1 MQKCTTA
8 RPSKPG
14 PHLSSIIYDFGWAH
28 SYIDL
33 ASCTE
38 HGSTL
43 VFCMHLG
50 VARFSEPKMTTAPLL
65 KVPAEI
71 RIIIYR
77 LLLSDHKDM
86 FLHIRTEEPSTYEQ
100 RKRQT
105 RRRSNFRY
113 IADRMRSRSGES
125 TYYLDGSPGDIHTSI
140 LGVNQQI
147 HDEASH
153 VLYSEHTFEFGTH
166 IECILPFMQ
175 DLTPAALSSI
185 QRLSIVKRSLPYT
198 KDFDRCEWRNACA
211 FISQNLRLVQLDL
224 YVEGGTPSLAN
235 KPALFWKQNSTYSK
249 ADFALIARL
258 EEMDEDMEW
267 TKHVV
272 AIKDLQVLNVR
283 ALLQHCPI
291 PSSKAMAFFVNF
303 SASIET
309 GFAEHLRSLMVTQS

>member
-8 RPSKPG
+8 RPSKSSL
-14 PHLSSIIYDFGWAH
+14 HLSSAINGFGWVH
-28 SYIDL
+28 RYVDL
-33 ASCTE
+33 ANCTE
-38 HGSTL
+38 QDITL
-43 VFCMHLG
+43 VFRVHLG
-50 VARFSEPKMTTAPLL
+50 VARVPESTMTTSPFL

-71 RIIIYR
+71 RLVIYR

-86 FLHIRTEEPSTYEQ
+86 LLHIRTEEPSTYER

-105 RRRSNFRY
+105 RRRSKFRY

-125 TYYLDGSPGDIHTSI
+125 TYCLDRNPGDIHTSI

-166 IECILPFMQ
+166 IECILPFLQ

-185 QRLSIVKRSLPYT
+185 KHLDIVKRSLPYT

-235 KPALFWKQNSTYSK
+235 KPALYWKQNSTYSK

-258 EEMDEDMEW
+258 DEIDEDMEW

-272 AIKDLQVLNVR
+272 RFAGIECEGFVA
-283 ALLQHCPI
+283 ALPD
-291 PSSKAMAFFVNF
+291 SKFESDGILCEFLR
-303 SASIET
+303 
-309 GFAEHLRSLMVTQS
+309 EH